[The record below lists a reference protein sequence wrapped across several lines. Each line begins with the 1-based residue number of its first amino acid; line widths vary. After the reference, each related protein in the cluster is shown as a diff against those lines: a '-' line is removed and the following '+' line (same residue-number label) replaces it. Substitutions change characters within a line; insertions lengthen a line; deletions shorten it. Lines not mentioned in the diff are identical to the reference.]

1 MRPVRVMFYADP
13 EASPKEDMMKVQDAM
28 RGYDYDLPL
37 KDVLNDVEESDDR
50 RVLAG
55 ATIGVGLDTA
65 YLAISEL
72 EEAFGTL
79 ANDVSN
85 GVHQGEGR
93 KDLEEILRDK
103 NPFQMRLWY
112 LLYDTPIDLAQSQL
126 AWLKSLTYR
135 RGRMAKVMRD
145 EKLGVTYATD
155 AAICEGITAA
165 QVMAG
170 VATKR

>member
-1 MRPVRVMFYADP
+1 MFYADP

-37 KDVLNDVEESDDR
+37 RDVLNDPETSDDR

-55 ATIGVGLDTA
+55 ATIGIGLDTA

-72 EEAFGTL
+72 EEAFATL

-85 GVHQGEGR
+85 GVRQGEGR
-93 KDLEEILRDK
+93 KDIGAILHDK

-112 LLYDTPIDLAQSQL
+112 LLYDTPIGQAQAEL

-145 EKLGVTYATD
+145 EKLSVTYATD
-155 AAICEGITAA
+155 AALCDGVTAA
-165 QVMAG
+165 QVMANVG
-170 VATKR
+170 A

>member
-1 MRPVRVMFYADP
+1 MEM
-13 EASPKEDMMKVQDAM
+13 QDAM

-37 KDVLNDVEESDDR
+37 KDVLNDPEESDDR

-55 ATIGVGLDTA
+55 ATIGIGLDTA

-72 EEAFGTL
+72 EEAFATL

-85 GVHQGEGR
+85 GVRQGEGR

-112 LLYDTPIDLAQSQL
+112 LLHDTPIDLAQSQL
-126 AWLKSLTYR
+126 AWLKSVTYR

-145 EKLGVTYATD
+145 EKLTVTYATD
-155 AAICEGITAA
+155 AAICEGVTAA
-165 QVMAG
+165 QVMAN
-170 VATKR
+170 VVTKG